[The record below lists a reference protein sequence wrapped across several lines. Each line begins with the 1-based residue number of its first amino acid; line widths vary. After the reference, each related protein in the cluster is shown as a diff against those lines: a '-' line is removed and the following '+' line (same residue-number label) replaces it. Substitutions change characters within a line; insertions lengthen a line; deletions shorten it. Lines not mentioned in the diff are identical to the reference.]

1 MTHTIGNVTF
11 GQIKNVRKSGDEEGV
26 YFADV
31 EMQEAEGFPMET
43 HIYCARSDD
52 YAKTGKWVYQQI
64 IEGNIVGSITQLAPD
79 VDPVTGQPWPVVTQP
94 STTGSQDL

>member
-31 EMQEAEGFPMET
+31 DPM
-43 HIYCARSDD
+43 
-52 YAKTGKWVYQQI
+52 TG
-64 IEGNIVGSITQLAPD
+64 L
-79 VDPVTGQPWPVVTQP
+79 PVPQTVQPT
-94 STTGSQDL
+94 TTGSQTL

>member
-31 EMQEAEGFPMET
+31 EFSEAEGFPMET
-43 HIYCARSDD
+43 HIYCARAND
-52 YAKTGKWVYQQI
+52 YAMTGRWVYQQI
-64 IEGNIVGSITQLAPD
+64 IDGNIVGSITQLASG
-79 VDPVTGQPWPVVTQP
+79 VDPVTGEPWALLEQPT
-94 STTGSQDL
+94 TTGSQNL